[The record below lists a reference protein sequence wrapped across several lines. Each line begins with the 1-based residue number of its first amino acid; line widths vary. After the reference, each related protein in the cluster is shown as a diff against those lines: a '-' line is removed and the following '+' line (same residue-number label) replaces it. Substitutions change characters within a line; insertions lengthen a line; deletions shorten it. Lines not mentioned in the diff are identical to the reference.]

1 MRTDRNA
8 SAPSRVP
15 AEVPTL
21 HSRRDRLFTIV
32 FIVVLVVMGSLA
44 FRPRASVTLD
54 AENRTMAPWPTGV
67 PATTF
72 PTAFE
77 HAFADRFGG
86 REALLRWYNRVRVRL
101 FGVPA
106 ASNVLIGRNGWLYF
120 LGEEGTSFDRYYR
133 GTLPVS
139 DAQLQAVVAELARRN
154 AFLAANGIAYV
165 VTIAP
170 DKSTIYPE
178 HLPPWATQLATRTPF
193 DRLVD
198 AIRADGSVRFV
209 DLRNSLRAAKARER
223 VYFATDSHWNLL
235 GAAIAYGE
243 IMREVAHALPS
254 VHSRARRI
262 PPDRR

>member
-67 PATTF
+67 PARTF

-86 REALLRWYNRVRVRL
+86 REALLRGYNPYE
-101 FGVPA
+101 FACSAFP
-106 ASNVLIGRNGWLYF
+106 
-120 LGEEGTSFDRYYR
+120 
-133 GTLPVS
+133 P
-139 DAQLQAVVAELARRN
+139 RR
-154 AFLAANGIAYV
+154 
-165 VTIAP
+165 TC
-170 DKSTIYPE
+170 
-178 HLPPWATQLATRTPF
+178 
-193 DRLVD
+193 
-198 AIRADGSVRFV
+198 
-209 DLRNSLRAAKARER
+209 
-223 VYFATDSHWNLL
+223 
-235 GAAIAYGE
+235 
-243 IMREVAHALPS
+243 
-254 VHSRARRI
+254 
-262 PPDRR
+262 